1 MKAKNFT
8 AYLINV
14 SWDDASDDVVVN
26 EFASQA
32 ITNIENAAKAS
43 NLYYPFQYLNDA
55 SGSEEIFNL
64 YGGGKSL
71 PKLQAIAK
79 RYGASFYLLLYRY
92 VCLIS
97 DELSSRSRRGIS
109 EAHARWV

>member
-8 AYLINV
+8 AYLVNA
-14 SWDDASDDVVVN
+14 SWDNASDDVVVN
-26 EFASQA
+26 ESASQA
-32 ITNIENAAKAS
+32 IINIENAAKAS
-43 NLYYPFQYLNDA
+43 NLYYPFQYLNEA
-55 SGSEEIFNL
+55 SGSEEIFSL
-64 YGGGKSL
+64 YGGGKSM

-97 DELSSRSRRGIS
+97 DELGSRSRRGIL
-109 EAHARWV
+109 EAHARWA